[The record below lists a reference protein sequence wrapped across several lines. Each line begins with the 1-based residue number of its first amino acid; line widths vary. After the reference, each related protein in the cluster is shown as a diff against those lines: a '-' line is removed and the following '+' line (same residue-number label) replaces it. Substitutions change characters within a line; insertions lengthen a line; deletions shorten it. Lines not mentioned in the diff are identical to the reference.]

1 MAFMEEKNSLKFNE
15 VPVGSTFN
23 VAREKPADRRAEYL
37 QMSMEWQAV
46 SSSSRGAHG
55 VVGFVARFSA
65 RSENYPLEVLPHEGR
80 PTVHGRAWHAE
91 NSIRPRLAQ
100 RRAGLWLLLA
110 PAARL
115 GTRGWHGED
124 ARLCPCGRSD
134 KPNLARVPNGD
145 HDVKLC

>member
-65 RSENYPLEVLPHEGR
+65 RSENYPLEVLPHWVYCNNKVDG
-80 PTVHGRAWHAE
+80 
-91 NSIRPRLAQ
+91 
-100 RRAGLWLLLA
+100 
-110 PAARL
+110 
-115 GTRGWHGED
+115 
-124 ARLCPCGRSD
+124 
-134 KPNLARVPNGD
+134 
-145 HDVKLC
+145 VKLGYSREVLGRTF